1 MYYTGVFTGDVGNRG
16 YGLIYTKGTRSL
28 GNDCLHNGKDNP
40 VAAWTS
46 KLNVSCPKAIE
57 GAGRSLESLLFSH
70 WKVKETGGQQRTA
83 TEAGDSLR
91 KQTGNT
97 ASLPA
102 PPPMC
107 LPIGAS
113 HWKIPPLWETLT
125 HLLNPF
131 WKCRHRR
138 EPRHVSSD

>member
-16 YGLIYTKGTRSL
+16 YELIYTKGTRSL

-70 WKVKETGGQQRTA
+70 WKVRETGGQQRTA

-91 KQTGNT
+91 NQTGNIV
-97 ASLPA
+97 SLPA
-102 PPPMC
+102 PAP
-107 LPIGAS
+107 
-113 HWKIPPLWETLT
+113 
-125 HLLNPF
+125 
-131 WKCRHRR
+131 
-138 EPRHVSSD
+138 HVSSHRSLPLEGPASVGGSNPFTESLLEMPS